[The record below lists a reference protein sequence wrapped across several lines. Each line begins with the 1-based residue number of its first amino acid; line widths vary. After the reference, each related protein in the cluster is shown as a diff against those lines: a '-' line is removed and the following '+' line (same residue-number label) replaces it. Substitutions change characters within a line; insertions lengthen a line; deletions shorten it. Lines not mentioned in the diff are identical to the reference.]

1 MSKSRIG
8 ITSAFLIYGAAAL
21 VPPVF
26 PQLFP
31 HRHAPAWLRYT
42 TAGVL
47 SLPLLALAGLV
58 ATAVVMRLS
67 SRRRP
72 LIAVREVPAS
82 NGIQVLG
89 TFLSDG
95 EGGDTR

>member
-1 MSKSRIG
+1 MTKRIL
-8 ITSAFLIYGAAAL
+8 TATVFLVYGTAMM
-21 VPPVF
+21 VPSLF

-47 SLPLLALAGLV
+47 SLPLLALVVLV
-58 ATAVVMRLS
+58 ATAVIMRLS
-67 SRRRP
+67 SRRSP
-72 LIAVREVPAS
+72 IAVREVPAS

-89 TFLSDG
+89 TILRSGEDG
-95 EGGDTR
+95 DIR